1 MSVETVK
8 NRDVFLKFCFMHFL
22 IHILKVLGIDEEITE
37 ILSIEEIT
45 FEKLPKIKIF
55 DNFLDFQ
62 VLTKS
67 GKIMIFE
74 FKKGPL
80 RKSDLKQAYEYFDRI
95 HCKKKSDVKLVIIV
109 LSKIGKIKAYT
120 HFDVTYHPQ
129 IIKTKTINK
138 QKDLSII
145 RDKLSNNKKLT
156 DLECSLLIALP
167 LFELKES
174 ESEITEEICT
184 YITDKKHC
192 IPDDIFDEIVVEMY
206 LNIVEY
212 IDDEK
217 QDELM
222 EMIDMVESYNGLIS
236 QIRNEGRN
244 NGKKEVI
251 NDLLKNFPIDVVA
264 VLLSKKKSEIEEILK
279 K

>member
-1 MSVETVK
+1 
-8 NRDVFLKFCFMHFL
+8 MHFL
-22 IHILKVLGIDEEITE
+22 AHILNVLGIDEEIAE
-37 ILSIEEIT
+37 ILTTEEIT
-45 FEKLPKIKIF
+45 FEKLPKIKLF

-95 HCKKKSDVKLVIIV
+95 HCKKKSDVKLIIIV
-109 LSKIGKIKAYT
+109 LSKTGKIKAYT
-120 HFDVTYHPQ
+120 HLDVTYHPQ
-129 IIKTKTINK
+129 IIKTKMINK

-167 LFELKES
+167 LFELEES
-174 ESEITEEICT
+174 EEEITEEICT
-184 YITDKKHC
+184 YIRDKKHC
-192 IPDDIFDEIVVEMY
+192 MPDDILDEIVVAMY

-212 IDDEK
+212 IDDGK

-222 EMIDMVESYNGLIS
+222 EMIDMVETYDGLIS

-244 NGKKEVI
+244 EGWNDGIIEGKREVI
-251 NDLLKNFPIDVVA
+251 NDLLKSLPIDVVA
-264 VLLSKKKSEIEEILK
+264 VLLSKEKSEIEEILK

>member
-1 MSVETVK
+1 M
-8 NRDVFLKFCFMHFL
+8 
-22 IHILKVLGIDEEITE
+22 
-37 ILSIEEIT
+37 
-45 FEKLPKIKIF
+45 
-55 DNFLDFQ
+55 
-62 VLTKS
+62 
-67 GKIMIFE
+67 
-74 FKKGPL
+74 
-80 RKSDLKQAYEYFDRI
+80 
-95 HCKKKSDVKLVIIV
+95 
-109 LSKIGKIKAYT
+109 
-120 HFDVTYHPQ
+120 
-129 IIKTKTINK
+129 
-138 QKDLSII
+138 
-145 RDKLSNNKKLT
+145 
-156 DLECSLLIALP
+156 LIALP
-167 LFELKES
+167 LFELRES